1 MLAKHIGKIFTKAAK
16 EMLAGK
22 SAGWRREQIS
32 SLLEKNYKSYLTS
45 KALHFAQDHRDMGY
59 DISDETV
66 HEILNTKDGFY
77 CGHMTPLDFAEY
89 SFENSQ
95 IALVAVR
102 ETVRERLGI
111 GLPRMTAKESKNLKL
126 ESL

>member
-1 MLAKHIGKIFTKAAK
+1 MLTKYTAKVFARAAK

-22 SAGWRREQIS
+22 SAGWRREQIA
-32 SLLEKNYKSYLTS
+32 SLLAKNYKGYLTS

-66 HEILNTKDGFY
+66 REILNTKDGFY
-77 CGHMTPLDFAEY
+77 CGHMAPLNFAEY

-95 IALVAVR
+95 IALVSVR

-111 GLPRMTAKESKNLKL
+111 GLPRMTVKESKNLKL

>member
-1 MLAKHIGKIFTKAAK
+1 MLAKLIGKVFLKAAK
-16 EMLAGK
+16 ETFAGK
-22 SAGWRREQIS
+22 SAGWRREQIA
-32 SLLEKNYKSYLTS
+32 SLVGKDYKAYLTS
-45 KALHFAQDHRDMGY
+45 KALHFAQDYRDMGY
-59 DISDETV
+59 DIADESI

-77 CGHMTPLDFAEY
+77 CGHMTPLNFAEY

-111 GLPRMTAKESKNLKL
+111 GLPRAAVGELQNLKL